1 MPGVIVATG
10 AGVEQRCVEEWSV
23 KESSRDGCTVAGQR
37 AREPAVIELYSLP
50 TPNGRKVHLM
60 LEECGLPYQAHRIDI
75 TRGDQFRPDFLR
87 LNPNGRIPVI
97 VDTDGPG
104 GTPFTVF
111 ESGAILWYLGE
122 KTGCCLPS
130 APRERAEVLQWLMF
144 QMGGVGPMFG
154 QANHFRRYAPERV
167 PYGIARYTTEAQRLL
182 KVLDERLAATPWL
195 AAGAYTIA
203 DIATY
208 PWVVDSDVRGESP
221 GTWPHL
227 ADWVA
232 RIAARPATP
241 RAWELL
247 ATDWPG
253 FQLDERARTILYG
266 ATQLDRAPPGGGGT
280 AA

>member
-1 MPGVIVATG
+1 M
-10 AGVEQRCVEEWSV
+10 
-23 KESSRDGCTVAGQR
+23 
-37 AREPAVIELYSLP
+37 IELYSLP

-75 TRGDQFRPDFLR
+75 GRGDQFQPAFLA

-111 ESGAILWYLGE
+111 ESGAILWYLAE
-122 KTGCCLPS
+122 KTGRFLP
-130 APRERAEVLQWLMF
+130 ADARARSETLQWLMF
-144 QMGGVGPMFG
+144 QMAGVGPMFG

-167 PYGIARYTTEAQRLL
+167 PYGITRYTGEVKRLL
-182 KVLDERLAATPWL
+182 KVLDERLAVTPWL
-195 AAGAYTIA
+195 AAGGYTIA

-208 PWVVDSDVRGESP
+208 PWVVDSDVRRETP
-221 GTWPHL
+221 EAWPAV

-232 RIAARPATP
+232 RVAARPAVA
-241 RAWELL
+241 RAWTLL
-247 ATDWPG
+247 AEGWPD
-253 FQLDERARTILYG
+253 FQPDERARAILFG
-266 ATQLDRAPPGGGGT
+266 ASQLDRVPPEGGGS